1 MKNKAGFMGA
11 FFLPHVDFNRFY
23 YPTTRWSK
31 PRGVL
36 APNRSLFVVT
46 ASFLSFQAPPSLSR
60 SSQLRSAPWYGLH
73 HNHTQLPGASEW
85 RAPKRRAFGF
95 ALLHR
100 QHKNC
105 FVVGESPNSLSL
117 HPGVTKDLFCS
128 KQVGRTCHETN
139 KSLLAMCT
147 ITMNYNG
154 EN

>member
-73 HNHTQLPGASEW
+73 HNHTQLFPGASEC

-95 ALLHR
+95 ADALEKPRNSGTVTLLHR

-105 FVVGESPNSLSL
+105 FVVGESPNSEKQ
-117 HPGVTKDLFCS
+117 HPGVTKDLFFC
-128 KQVGRTCHETN
+128 N
-139 KSLLAMCT
+139 KSEELVALPT
-147 ITMNYNG
+147 SPY
-154 EN
+154 